1 VGLLLL
7 SAPPISR
14 GDSEIVVAIRYLQ
27 AKGTSH
33 SHLYLYRED
42 GKLLRQLTNDNSG
55 QDRDPI
61 FAADGE
67 TIVFTREKRN
77 DTREFWSIDPRGTK
91 LKKLDAAL
99 DWYSAAKSSPYF
111 TSGEEEQ
118 APSSSSPTPPQEESA
133 SPAATG
139 ESAAQPEHSSVTA
152 LDAVTDATDH
162 PPEIIKAPD
171 GSGEIFWRKGKE
183 GEGPEEALNWVMW
196 FRDSKSGQ
204 ETQIGRLRGFPSFE
218 PLHIRGNKD
227 QQPSRREPSE
237 VDGQRESVGERERAN
252 QFLFEGPLRLTFFAC
267 HLDSTNGTTV
277 EAFDF
282 NKRKLIQLSPNYATP
297 FPLPGEPAFLTLT
310 ENRYVPIPGSTKTA
324 NCSYIERWAANL
336 KESCDNY
343 EAYLRFNGMS
353 SDDVAEGFTRDEYE
367 KQLRENKE
375 KGHECY
381 GQHDVRYARKGSAAI
396 CYGASIYRPG
406 KTPAVITIRNGD

>member
-1 VGLLLL
+1 MGLLLL
-7 SAPPISR
+7 LASRISR

-55 QDRDPI
+55 QDVDPI

-67 TIVFTREKRN
+67 TIVFTREKPN
-77 DTREFWSIDPRGTK
+77 DAREVWSIDPRGTK
-91 LKKLDAAL
+91 LKKLDAAP
-99 DWYSAAKSSPYF
+99 DWYSATKSSPAF
-111 TSGEEEQ
+111 TSGDEEE
-118 APSSSSPTPPQEESA
+118 APSSSPTPPQEESA
-133 SPAATG
+133 SPAATPATQMRAPRSG
-139 ESAAQPEHSSVTA
+139 EHSSVTA
-152 LDAVTDATDH
+152 LDAVADATDR

-183 GEGPEEALNWVMW
+183 GEGPEEVLNWVMW

-204 ETQIGRLRGFPSFE
+204 EIQIGRLPGFPSFE
-218 PLHIRGNKD
+218 PLHITGNKD
-227 QQPSRREPSE
+227 Q
-237 VDGQRESVGERERAN
+237 
-252 QFLFEGPLRLTFFAC
+252 QFLFEGPLRLTFFSC
-267 HLDSTNGTTV
+267 HLDSTNGDTV

-343 EAYLRFNGMS
+343 EAYLRF
-353 SDDVAEGFTRDEYE
+353 TRDE
-367 KQLRENKE
+367 QR
-375 KGHECY
+375 
-381 GQHDVRYARKGSAAI
+381 
-396 CYGASIYRPG
+396 
-406 KTPAVITIRNGD
+406 